1 MPTPDQ
7 QFFDRADA
15 HIQLSNEQTLKE
27 SVGKVSASMLFA
39 SARFAAFITARGH
52 DSSETMQAK
61 RDEDIEYFVKEYR
74 AMLTDNLDDYI
85 ENFDDYMKGKTGD
98 EIP

>member
-15 HIQLSNEQTLKE
+15 HIRLSNQQSLDA
-27 SVGKVSASMLFA
+27 SAGKVSASMLFA

-52 DSSETMQAK
+52 DSSAEMQTK
-61 RDEDIEYFVKEYR
+61 RDEDIEYFVGEYR
-74 AMLTDNLDDYI
+74 KMLADNMDDYI
-85 ENFDDYMKGKTGD
+85 ENFDDYMKVKSD
-98 EIP
+98 EK

>member
-7 QFFDRADA
+7 SFFDRADA
-15 HIQLSNEQTLKE
+15 HIRLSNEQTLGE
-27 SVGKVSASMLFA
+27 SAGKVSASMLFA
-39 SARFAAFITARGH
+39 SARFAAFITARGF
-52 DSSETMQAK
+52 DSSAEMQAK
-61 RDEDIEYFVKEYR
+61 RDESIEYFVKEYR

-85 ENFDDYMKGKTGD
+85 ENFEDYMETKTDG

>member
-15 HIQLSNEQTLKE
+15 HIRLSNEQTLEE
-27 SVGKVSASMLFA
+27 SAGKVSASMLFA

-52 DSSETMQAK
+52 DSSDAMQAK
-61 RDEDIEYFVKEYR
+61 RDEDIEYFVGEYR
-74 AMLTDNLDDYI
+74 KMLVDNIDDYI
-85 ENFDDYMKGKTGD
+85 ENFDDYMKGKSDG
-98 EIP
+98 